1 MITLISIFR
10 PLRAARGALL
20 AGSVVMLAACGT
32 APVEVARDDDL
43 DDLLATIP
51 QRQQPEKPEMVPAP
65 RGAGYY
71 QDDGPHAMIPA
82 NLDQVPDAIPRVES
96 LYRPSLRPY
105 RVMGQR
111 FEPMTELGPY
121 REVGHASWYGRKFH
135 GRKTAIGE
143 TYDMYAMTAAHPT
156 LPLPSYARVTNTGN
170 GRSVIVRVNDRGPF
184 LRGRLID
191 LSYAAAHRLGFIN
204 AGSARVEVELLLPED
219 IDVAEAAVRE
229 IRPVYV
235 ADAHA
240 AGADAP
246 DAAQADSLAHSVTAA
261 ARAPYLQLGAFD
273 TPANAAHLM
282 VRVREELEMLTDQL
296 HLLDGDGRYRLQ
308 IGPFASVDEARRFAG
323 RVLATLEVQPYL
335 VMR

>member
-1 MITLISIFR
+1 MKISS
-10 PLRAARGALL
+10 PLRSPLAAVRGLLL
-20 AGSVVMLAACGT
+20 AGSVFVLAACGT
-32 APVEVARDDDL
+32 APVEVASDDEL
-43 DDLLATIP
+43 DAVLASIP
-51 QRQQPEKPEMVPAP
+51 ERQKPMMVPAP

-82 NLDQVPDAIPRVES
+82 NLDDVPDAIPRLES

-105 RVMGQR
+105 RVMGQH

-156 LPLPSYARVTNTGN
+156 LPLPSYVRVTHTEN

-219 IDVAEAAVRE
+219 ITVAEAAVRE
-229 IRPVYV
+229 IQPVYV
-235 ADAHA
+235 ADARPGDRDVASA
-240 AGADAP
+240 AL
-246 DAAQADSLAHSVTAA
+246 AQSAVAGE
-261 ARAPYLQLGAFD
+261 RAPYLQLGAFD

-308 IGPFASVDEARRFAG
+308 IGPFASVEEARSFAG
-323 RVLATLEVQPYL
+323 RVLTTLELQPYL

>member
-1 MITLISIFR
+1 MKISN
-10 PLRAARGALL
+10 PLRSPLAAVRGLLL
-20 AGSVVMLAACGT
+20 AGSVFVLAACGT
-32 APVEVARDDDL
+32 APVEVASDDDL
-43 DDLLATIP
+43 DEVLASIP
-51 QRQQPEKPEMVPAP
+51 ERQKPKMVPAP

-82 NLDQVPDAIPRVES
+82 DLDHVPDAIPRLES

-111 FEPMTELGPY
+111 FEPMTELEPY

-156 LPLPSYARVTNTGN
+156 LPLPSYVRVTNTEN
-170 GRSVIVRVNDRGPF
+170 GRAVIVRVNDRGPF

-219 IDVAEAAVRE
+219 IAVAEAAVRE
-229 IRPVYV
+229 IQPVYV
-235 ADAHA
+235 ANARPGDEIAS
-240 AGADAP
+240 GAVRASALAP
-246 DAAQADSLAHSVTAA
+246 SLASGQRV
-261 ARAPYLQLGAFD
+261 PYLQLGAFD
-273 TPANAAHLM
+273 TPANAAQLM
-282 VRVREELEMLTDQL
+282 VRAREELQMLTEQL
-296 HLLDGDGRYRLQ
+296 HLIDGGGRYRLQ
-308 IGPFASVDEARRFAG
+308 IGPFASVDEARSFAG
-323 RVLATLEVQPYL
+323 RVLTTLELQPYL

>member
-1 MITLISIFR
+1 MKILISIR
-10 PLRAARGALL
+10 HPLGAVRGLL
-20 AGSVVMLAACGT
+20 LSASVLVLAACGT
-32 APVEVARDDDL
+32 APVEVARDGDL
-43 DDLLATIP
+43 DDVVATIP
-51 QRQQPEKPEMVPAP
+51 QRQEPQMVPAP

-82 NLDQVPDAIPRVES
+82 NLDDVPDATPRLES
-96 LYRPSLRPY
+96 LYGPSLRPY

-156 LPLPSYARVTNTGN
+156 LPLPSYVRVTNTEN
-170 GRSVIVRVNDRGPF
+170 GRAVVVRVNDRGPF

-204 AGSARVEVELLLPED
+204 AGSARVAVELLLPED
-219 IDVAEAAVRE
+219 IVVSEAAVRE
-229 IRPVYV
+229 IQPVYV
-235 ADAHA
+235 ANARPGDEI
-240 AGADAP
+240 AP
-246 DAAQADSLAHSVTAA
+246 SLAPGQRV
-261 ARAPYLQLGAFD
+261 PYLQLGAFD
-273 TPANAAHLM
+273 TPANAAQLM
-282 VRVREELEMLTDQL
+282 VRAREELEMLTEQL
-296 HLLDGDGRYRLQ
+296 HLIDGDGRYRLQ
-308 IGPFASVDEARRFAG
+308 IGPFASVEEARGFAG
-323 RVLATLEVQPYL
+323 RVLTTLELQPYL